1 MSALALEKKE
11 ENKRREGER
20 ESDSRRS
27 KLEEYSVF
35 ERAVTKLANRSEY
48 DYTRKETS
56 WSGIEE

>member
-11 ENKRREGER
+11 ENKRRER
-20 ESDSRRS
+20 ETDSRRS

>member
-11 ENKRREGER
+11 ENKRRER